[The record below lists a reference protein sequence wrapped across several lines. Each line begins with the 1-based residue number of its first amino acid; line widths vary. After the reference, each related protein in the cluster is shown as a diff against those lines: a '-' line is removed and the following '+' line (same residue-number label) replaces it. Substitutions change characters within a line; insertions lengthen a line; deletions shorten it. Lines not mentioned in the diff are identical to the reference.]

1 MTSHYIDLFSK
12 RAAATSTSPSPSP
25 SNSSSPL
32 GNSETPSSTGT
43 SKLPGAREEECTF
56 CEIVAGEQE
65 AYKVY
70 EDEHVLAFLDIL
82 PIRSGH
88 LLVVPKQ
95 HYERVSNLSDEISA
109 EIGRALPRVS
119 RALCRAVDQP
129 DFNIV
134 SNQGY
139 AQVVPHVHYHLVPAP
154 RLNDSPPPSSTKRL
168 LFSSRTELEDQD
180 AEKLVRRIREELKKE
195 MDLKEKAKL

>member
-1 MTSHYIDLFSK
+1 MTSHYIDTFAK
-12 RAAATSTSPSPSP
+12 RAAASTTSPAHSKPR
-25 SNSSSPL
+25 SSSPL
-32 GNSETPSSTGT
+32 GKAASSSTGT
-43 SKLPGAREEECTF
+43 SEVAGVREEGCTF
-56 CEIVAGEQE
+56 CEIVAGDQE
-65 AYKVY
+65 AFKVY

-82 PIRSGH
+82 PIRRGH

-95 HYERVSNLSDEISA
+95 HYERVSYLPDEISA
-109 EIGRALPRVS
+109 EIGRVLPRIS

-154 RLNDSPPPSSTKRL
+154 DLNNSPPPSSTKRL
-168 LFSSRTELEDQD
+168 LFSSRTELDDQE
-180 AEKLVRRIREELKKE
+180 AEKLVKRIREELEKE
-195 MDLKEKAKL
+195 MEQRVKAKL